1 MELTERKFS
10 SPEFCLPFAQTVD
23 LPVCPCKLQTTTKFK
38 YERKKK
44 TNKTKKKRNEFWSY
58 SKKTS
63 SCKWP
68 INLLYKL
75 LQINNTNTAT
85 IRNIETYTPQYYSI
99 GFWLGCGPLDSLP
112 RMISKLVYQGTEV
125 RNKKCELQLFYVQ
138 QYRKQS
144 RLSIIIRVNIV
155 LSKTVVDSD

>member
-1 MELTERKFS
+1 MNSGL
-10 SPEFCLPFAQTVD
+10 
-23 LPVCPCKLQTTTKFK
+23 
-38 YERKKK
+38 
-44 TNKTKKKRNEFWSY
+44 N

-155 LSKTVVDSD
+155 LNRTVVDSD